1 MVSTFSI
8 IAIATTL
15 IVSTL
20 LPLIFAIIWC
30 VKNKGKK
37 TLPALLLGAL
47 GFFVMQIVI
56 RTPIL
61 SVLSQNE
68 KFTDFANSHYTLY
81 CLILAFT
88 AALFEVAARY
98 GVAKILSKDLSFE
111 RSFAAGLGHGGIES
125 IIITGMAYA
134 SNLVMS
140 FMINT
145 NTFDLIVEQTSA
157 QGVDTTSL
165 LAAKEQLISTNP
177 SMFLLVGLERVLAI
191 AFHIGATVL
200 VWYFIKHKKDIIGIL
215 ICLLAHF
222 AVDFVSGFVQ
232 GLATDYLGNAISQT
246 TAYIIIYS
254 FMAVVAVTS
263 VVFVV
268 KIRKI
273 WNYTNIK

>member
-8 IAIATTL
+8 IAIVTTL

-37 TLPALLLGAL
+37 MISALLLGAL

-61 SVLSQNE
+61 SLISQINV
-68 KFTDFANSHYTLY
+68 FLDFVSSNYVLY

-88 AALFEVAARY
+88 AALFEVIARY
-98 GVAKILSKDLSFE
+98 GVAKILRKDLSFE

-125 IIITGMAYA
+125 IIIIGMTYI
-134 SNLVMS
+134 SNLVLS

-145 NTFDLIVEQTSA
+145 NTFDIIVEQTST
-157 QGVDTTSL
+157 QGINASNLTAV
-165 LAAKEQLISTNP
+165 KEQLIGTNP
-177 SMFLLVGLERVLAI
+177 STFLLGGFERILTI
-191 AFHIGATVL
+191 TIHIGLTVL
-200 VWYFIKHKKDIIGIL
+200 VWYFVKHKKDIIGIL

-222 AVDFVSGFVQ
+222 AVDFVGGFVQ
-232 GLATDYLGNAISQT
+232 GLATDYLGNVISLT
-246 TAYIIIYS
+246 TSYIIIYS
-254 FMAVVAVTS
+254 FLAVIAVAS
-263 VVFVV
+263 VMFIV
-268 KIRKI
+268 KIRKK
-273 WNYTNIK
+273 WNLK

>member
-30 VKNKGKK
+30 AKNKGKK
-37 TLPALLLGAL
+37 TLSALLLGAL

-61 SVLSQNE
+61 YILSQN
-68 KFTDFANSHYTLY
+68 KNFTDFANNHYTLY

-88 AALFEVAARY
+88 AALFEVVARY
-98 GVAKILSKDLSFE
+98 GVAKILRKDLSFE

-125 IIITGMAYA
+125 IIIIGMTYI
-134 SNLVMS
+134 SNLVLS

-145 NTFDLIVEQTSA
+145 NTFDIVVEQTSA
-157 QGVDTTSL
+157 QGIDASNLTAV
-165 LAAKEQLISTNP
+165 KEQLLNTNP
-177 SMFLLVGLERVLAI
+177 STFLLGGFERILTI
-191 AFHIGATVL
+191 TIHIGLTVL
-200 VWYFIKHKKDIIGIL
+200 IWYFVKHKKDIIGIL

-222 AVDFVSGFVQ
+222 AFDFVGGFVQ
-232 GLATDYLGNAISQT
+232 GLATGYLGNVLSTT

-254 FMAVVAVTS
+254 FLTAVAITS
-263 VVFVV
+263 VVFIV
-268 KIRKI
+268 KIRKK
-273 WNYTNIK
+273 WNIK

>member
-8 IAIATTL
+8 IAISTTL
-15 IVSTL
+15 IVSTF

-37 TLPALLLGAL
+37 TFPALLLGAL

-56 RTPIL
+56 RIPIL
-61 SVLSQNE
+61 YILSQN
-68 KFTDFANSHYTLY
+68 KNFTDFANSHYTLY

-88 AALFEVAARY
+88 AALFEVVARY
-98 GVAKILSKDLSFE
+98 GVSKILRKDLSFE

-125 IIITGMAYA
+125 IIITGMAYI

-145 NTFDLIVEQTSA
+145 NTFDLIVKQTAA
-157 QGVDTTSL
+157 QGVDTLSL
-165 LAAKEQLISTNP
+165 TAVKEQLISTNP
-177 SMFLLVGLERVLAI
+177 TVFLLGGFERVLAI

-200 VWYFIKHKKDIIGIL
+200 VWYFIKHKKDVIGIL

-222 AVDFVSGFVQ
+222 AVDFVGGFVQ
-232 GLATDYLGNAISQT
+232 GLATDYLGNVISQT

-254 FMAVVAVTS
+254 FMTAVAIAS
-263 VVFVV
+263 VVFIV
-268 KIRKI
+268 KIRKK
-273 WNYTNIK
+273 WNIK